1 MNKELLTALCGMD
14 GVSGHEDSVRRYI
27 RQTLEQSKVPMEMHE
42 DPMGNLLVHVIG
54 KEPAKHVVQFD
65 AHMDEVGLIITYIC
79 EDGSLRFDTVGGI
92 DSQVLFGSRVRIGD
106 IHGVIAG
113 KPIHMCR
120 GDDKKKVPEK
130 DTMVIDIGVSSAEE
144 AKKLVRLGDV
154 ATFDNGLIWF
164 RDHVFCGKAVD
175 DRLGCAL
182 LIELVKE
189 QPQRDFWITFSV
201 QEEVGLRGA
210 GAAATYI
217 QPEYAVAIDATTAA
231 DTAGNSGGATVCRQG
246 EGAVVSFAD
255 RATLYDA
262 ELYGRI
268 RALAD
273 QNHIPTQTKSRV
285 AGGNNAGAMQLTN
298 HGVRMAAVSLPCRYI
313 HSPACLG
320 RVEDADAMLR
330 LLQLL
335 AEELTK

>member
-1 MNKELLTALCGMD
+1 MNKELLTELCGID
-14 GVSGHEDSVRRYI
+14 GVSGHEDTVRRYI
-27 RQTLEQSKVPMEMHE
+27 RETLEKSNIPMEMHQ

-106 IHGVIAG
+106 VHGVIAG
-113 KPIHMCR
+113 KAIHMCR

-130 DTMVIDIGVSSAEE
+130 EAMVIDIGVSSAEE
-144 AKKLVRLGDV
+144 AKALVHLGDV
-154 ATFDNGLIWF
+154 ATFDNGLMWF
-164 RDHVFCGKAVD
+164 NDNLFCGKAVD

-182 LIELVKE
+182 LIELAKE
-189 QPQRDFWITFSV
+189 QPERDIWITFSV

-210 GAAATYI
+210 GAASKFI
-217 QPEYAVAIDATTAA
+217 RPEYAVAIDATTAA
-231 DTAGNSGGATVCRQG
+231 DTVGNSGEATVCRQG
-246 EGAVVSFAD
+246 KGAVVSFAD
-255 RATLYDA
+255 RATLYDPD
-262 ELYGRI
+262 LYGRI
-268 RALAD
+268 RTLAEKND
-273 QNHIPTQTKSRV
+273 IPAQTKSRV
-285 AGGNNAGAMQLTN
+285 AGGNNAGAMQQTN

-313 HSPACLG
+313 HSPACVG

-330 LLQLL
+330 LLKLL